1 MAALCFIGGCSN
13 RRWDSRNLEA
23 KGVEVERPYKSFI
36 KKSARPEQN
45 QAHAQADV
53 KPIQA
58 QLLSICEEE

>member
-1 MAALCFIGGCSN
+1 MAALCFIGGCST
-13 RRWDSRNLEA
+13 RPCDSRNLEA

-36 KKSARPEQN
+36 KKSACPEQN
-45 QAHAQADV
+45 QAQADV